1 MADTPVRSRRPYLL
15 RAMHEW
21 ISDSN
26 QTPHIVVDASI
37 EGVEVPRQYVQGGKI
52 ILNVSSNA
60 TSLLSLG
67 NDVVRFRARFGAA
80 TYDVSVPIVAV
91 LGIYARETGQGMI
104 FSEADTPP
112 QPPAPP
118 SEPAPA
124 TTGEGKRSK
133 PTLKVIK

>member
-1 MADTPVRSRRPYLL
+1 
-15 RAMHEW
+15 MHEW

-60 TSLLSLG
+60 TSMLSLG
-67 NDVVRFRARFGAA
+67 NDLVRFRARFGAA

-112 QPPAPP
+112 QPPSPP
-118 SEPAPA
+118 SEPTP
-124 TTGEGKRSK
+124 TTTNEGKRSK

>member
-1 MADTPVRSRRPYLL
+1 
-15 RAMHEW
+15 MHEW